1 MGKRAKRRKA
11 KAKAKLGFVPVLLE
25 QSNGRKRGAQGLGLG
40 AHQDT
45 SPMARATLTPD
56 RREIQRRKDRKAKQ
70 QGWG

>member
-11 KAKAKLGFVPVLLE
+11 KARAKLGFVPVMTE
-25 QSNGRKRGAQGLGLG
+25 QANGRKRGAQGLGMG

-45 SPMARATLTPD
+45 SPQARPNITPNG
-56 RREIQRRKDRKAKQ
+56 RELQRRKDRKAKQ